1 MSSRE
6 MQCNS
11 GISNTGKSPV
21 GTIYYG
27 LHTRIFMKSHDD
39 YEILP
44 LLGFNGFVVY
54 RSSVT

>member
-1 MSSRE
+1 